1 MHFPKA
7 LGLIAGGSFG
17 AAVGL
22 IPAIFTFGALGS
34 NILPGNY
41 TTSNAVLGTGRLIPF
56 YLQRILGK
64 NLAATSTK
72 GW

>member
-1 MHFPKA
+1 MWLFFRPEKSHLGDLAFTPKNPPFPKA

-34 NILPGNY
+34 TIL
-41 TTSNAVLGTGRLIPF
+41 LRC
-56 YLQRILGK
+56 
-64 NLAATSTK
+64 
-72 GW
+72 